1 VLELLDEFELLLL
14 DEFDDEFE
22 LVLLLWLDDE
32 FELLLLD
39 WFADEFELALPDWFD
54 DEFELLL
61 LDVLPG
67 AGGGG
72 TGRVVGGATVTV
84 VVGAAVVTGVP
95 VSDWMGRSSV
105 GSGSSRPSHAAATP
119 TTRPR
124 APSPAAA
131 GSLQFKRL

>member
-1 VLELLDEFELLLL
+1 MLELL
-14 DEFDDEFE
+14 
-22 LVLLLWLDDE
+22 DE

-39 WFADEFELALPDWFD
+39 WFADEFDEEFELVLLLWFD
-54 DEFELLL
+54 EEFELLL
-61 LDVLPG
+61 LDWFDDVLLG

-72 TGRVVGGATVTV
+72 GGGAGRVVGGVTVTV
-84 VVGAAVVTGVP
+84 VVGATVVTASP

-124 APSPAAA
+124 APTPATA